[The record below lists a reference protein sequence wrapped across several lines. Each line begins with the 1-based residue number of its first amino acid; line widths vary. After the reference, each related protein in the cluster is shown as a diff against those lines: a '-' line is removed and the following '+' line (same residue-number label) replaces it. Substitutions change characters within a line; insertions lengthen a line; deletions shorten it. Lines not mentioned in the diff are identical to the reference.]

1 MYMIQVTKQ
10 PTHGICDTILTA
22 GVSWEDIYEVRVTQN
37 ADVHLQGNDI
47 RPLDGS

>member
-10 PTHGICDTILTA
+10 PTHGICDASLTA
-22 GVSWEDIYEVRVTQN
+22 GISWEDIYDVHVIQN